1 MRTLLS
7 TLLTLALLCVGIGL
21 AETGREQEEEA
32 LKMWI
37 GQTAVAVT
45 WDDNDAVQAL
55 RELVAEEPAEEPTSE
70 WLDQFTAEELFE
82 EVCHL
87 PEGYRTIFNLYY
99 LEGLS
104 HREIADLMGIRERSS
119 SSQLARA
126 RTALARRLMNKKRNN
141 HDKE

>member
-1 MRTLLS
+1 MVRMMLFSVRCRWIIVQMIRLRREVHRLVVRGLGCGIGAS
-7 TLLTLALLCVGIGL
+7 LLCGGL
-21 AETGREQEEEA
+21 FRA
-32 LKMWI
+32 
-37 GQTAVAVT
+37 
-45 WDDNDAVQAL
+45 
-55 RELVAEEPAEEPTSE
+55 AEEPAEEPASE